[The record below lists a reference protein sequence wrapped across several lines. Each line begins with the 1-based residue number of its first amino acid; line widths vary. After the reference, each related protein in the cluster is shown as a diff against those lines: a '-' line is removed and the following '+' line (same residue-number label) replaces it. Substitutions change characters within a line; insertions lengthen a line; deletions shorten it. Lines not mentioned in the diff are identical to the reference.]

1 MINKTV
7 TLPVK
12 LFISLKNVLIAFT
25 SFFVCLV
32 GGRFLYVEIA
42 NNSSVLLALIP
53 VASFLLVGRI
63 RK

>member
-7 TLPVK
+7 STPVM
-12 LFISLKNVLIAFT
+12 LFVSLKNVCIAFI
-25 SFFVCLV
+25 SFFVYLV
-32 GGRFLYVEIA
+32 GGRFLYVEVI

-53 VASFLLVGRI
+53 VASVLLAGRI